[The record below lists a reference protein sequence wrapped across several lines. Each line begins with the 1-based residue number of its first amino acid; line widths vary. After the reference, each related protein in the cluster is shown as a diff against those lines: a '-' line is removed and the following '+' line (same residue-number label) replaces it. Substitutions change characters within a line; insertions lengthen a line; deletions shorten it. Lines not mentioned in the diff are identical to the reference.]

1 MVDCP
6 SGKREWDADMQIPE
20 GPGKLIAESGPNN
33 KATIDELIPLVY
45 TELRRLANV
54 YLHREHH
61 NFTLQPTAIVHEAYL
76 RLIAQP
82 DFRLESRAQFFGMAA
97 KLMRNI
103 LVDHA
108 RQHNAAKRGGVQ
120 YKMSL
125 SKAERFSNKPDVE
138 LISLND
144 ALNDLAVIKPLHS
157 QIVEL
162 RFFGGLTIEETAEV
176 LGLSHATVERNW
188 HFARAWLRRQIN
200 M

>member
-1 MVDCP
+1 MH
-6 SGKREWDADMQIPE
+6 IPE
-20 GPGKLIAESGPNN
+20 GSGEIISESSQSN

-54 YLHREHH
+54 YLHRENH
-61 NFTLQPTAIVHEAYL
+61 NLTLQPTAIVHEAYL
-76 RLIAQP
+76 RLIAQQN
-82 DFRLESRAQFFGMAA
+82 FKLESRAQFFGMAA

-108 RQHNAAKRGGVQ
+108 RQHHAAKRGGIQ
-120 YKMSL
+120 YKLSL
-125 SKAERFSNKPDVE
+125 SKAERFSQKPDIE
-138 LISLND
+138 LITLND
-144 ALNDLAVIKPLHS
+144 ALNDLAQIKPLHS

-188 HFARAWLRRQIN
+188 HFARAWLRRQIVI
-200 M
+200 

>member
-1 MVDCP
+1 
-6 SGKREWDADMQIPE
+6 MQITE
-20 GPGKLIAESGPNN
+20 GSGEIVAESSQSN

-54 YLHREHH
+54 YLHRENH
-61 NFTLQPTAIVHEAYL
+61 NLTLQPTAIVHEAYL
-76 RLIAQP
+76 RLIAQQN
-82 DFRLESRAQFFGMAA
+82 FRLESRAQFFGMAA

-108 RQHNAAKRGGVQ
+108 RQHHAAKRGGIQ
-120 YKMSL
+120 YKLSL
-125 SKAERFSNKPDVE
+125 SKAERFSKKPDVE
-138 LISLND
+138 LITLND
-144 ALNDLAVIKPLHS
+144 ALNDLAEIKPLHS

-188 HFARAWLRRQIN
+188 HFARAWLRRQISN
-200 M
+200 